1 MTKILSVGVLI
12 LSAGCLLIAAA
23 SRAADPQGIPPETV
37 ADYLHSVIEADRTFY
52 TIHVVERLQKG
63 GGTQAAENWRAK
75 KDVLPLPAQFLLES
89 SELAATTGS
98 KIRYRLISLWPI
110 NPKNAPDSAA
120 EKRALELV
128 REHPER
134 AVTGM
139 VKYGEQSY
147 FQAIY
152 ADRAVSHTCVAC
164 HNSHPRS
171 QKKDFSMQ
179 DVMGG
184 LVIEIP
190 LEK

>member
-1 MTKILSVGVLI
+1 MRRIFGVGTLLMI
-12 LSAGCLLIAAA
+12 AGCLLMT
-23 SRAADPQGIPPETV
+23 STPRAAGPEGIPPETV

-63 GGTQAAENWRAK
+63 GGTKAAEDWRSK
-75 KDVLPLPAQFLLES
+75 KDVLPLPAHFLIES

-110 NPKNAPDSAA
+110 NPKNAPESAE
-120 EKRALELV
+120 EKRGLEVV
-128 REHPER
+128 REHPEQS
-134 AVTGM
+134 VTATIKDGD
-139 VKYGEQSY
+139 QSY

-152 ADRAVSHTCVAC
+152 ADRAVSKACIEC

-171 QKKDFSMQ
+171 SKKDFAMH

-184 LVIEIP
+184 VVIEIP